1 MLEALLNLAWLL
13 LSVAGIWI
21 WLRRWS
27 PRHTGNQARLSQGWI
42 ALVVLIFLLF
52 PVISMTDDLH
62 PGPAYAED
70 SSASKRRAP
79 ALHQTGAHR
88 VRSNAQSAGVATLP
102 PNPDFSF
109 AVLSSAN
116 LVVGKSFA
124 SSASPFAAPGRSPP
138 AISR

>member
-1 MLEALLNLAWLL
+1 VLEALLNLAWLL

-21 WLRRWS
+21 WLRRWG
-27 PRHTGNQARLSQGWI
+27 PRYAGDKARQSQGWI

-79 ALHQTGAHR
+79 ALHQTAAHR
-88 VRSNAQSAGVATLP
+88 VHSNAQSAGVAALP
-102 PNPDFSF
+102 PNPDFAIALF
-109 AVLSSAN
+109 FSAN
-116 LVVGKSFA
+116 FVVERSVA
-124 SSASPFAAPGRSPP
+124 SSASPFTAPGRSPP
-138 AISR
+138 AISL